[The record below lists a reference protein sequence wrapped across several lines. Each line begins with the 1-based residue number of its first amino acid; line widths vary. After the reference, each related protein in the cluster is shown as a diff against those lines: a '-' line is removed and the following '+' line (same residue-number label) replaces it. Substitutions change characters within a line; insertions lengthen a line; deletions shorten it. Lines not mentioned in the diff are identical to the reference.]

1 MECPKWLEE
10 LMDDIA
16 GCFETAG
23 GMQWNWSED
32 DGTFEVKM
40 FPQLMTIADDIKGL
54 DGDIRLSVSDAMS
67 YFDKDP
73 DLQWHLSGSQEGAF
87 HLEGTV
93 NKIAVWI
100 WFLETPPE
108 VPAELLD
115 DEPSGSGSSIDLN

>member
-23 GMQWNWSED
+23 GLQWNWSED

-40 FPQLMTIADDIKGL
+40 YPKVMTVADDVTGV

-73 DLQWHLSGSQEGAF
+73 DLQWHLSGSEEGAF
-87 HLEGTV
+87 HIEGEV
-93 NKIAVWI
+93 NKVPLWI

-108 VPAELLD
+108 VCIPDLID
-115 DEPSGSGSSIDLN
+115 DEPSSDPGIELN